1 LFSIIGKLSL
11 RYELKPQNNKN
22 SNLICKF
29 AFLNQNSNKQ
39 TMALQSINPTTTK
52 AWQELQKHFQEMQTA
67 SMKTMFQ
74 EDSNRTEK
82 FHIQW
87 NDFLVDY
94 SKNIINQQTI
104 DLLLQ
109 LAEEVNLK
117 DAISQYFKGDSINQT
132 ENRAVLHTALRANE
146 SDSVLV
152 DNQNVIP
159 EIFEVKAKIKIFTN
173 EVVNGDRKGFTG
185 KEFTDI
191 VNIGIGGSDLGPA
204 MVVEALQFYKNHLNV
219 HFVSNVDGDHV
230 QEIIKK
236 LNPETTL
243 FVIVSKTFTT
253 QETLTNSET
262 IRKWFLKSASQD
274 DVAKHFVAV
283 STNIKNVTEF
293 GINPENVFPMWDW
306 VGGRFSLWSAVGLSI
321 SLAVGFDNFDKLLK
335 GANDMDNHF
344 KSATFDKNIPIV
356 LALLSIWYNNFF
368 GAESEALIPYTQY
381 LQKLAPYLQQGI
393 MESNG
398 KSIGRD
404 GKPVNYQTGT
414 IIWGE
419 PGTNSQHAF
428 FQLIHQGT
436 KLIPTDFIGFVK
448 PLYGDK
454 DHHDK
459 LMSNFFAQT
468 EALLNGKTSEQVQA
482 EFDKQNLSIDKTE
495 YLRPFKVFAG
505 NKPTNTLLINK
516 LTPETLGALVA
527 MYEHKIFVQGVIWN
541 IFSYDQ
547 WGVELGKQLANAVL
561 EEINSKEIKNHDG
574 STTFLLKHFIKQ

>member
-1 LFSIIGKLSL
+1 MSL
-11 RYELKPQNNKN
+11 QN
-22 SNLICKF
+22 
-29 AFLNQNSNKQ
+29 
-39 TMALQSINPTTTK
+39 TNPTHTK
-52 AWQELQKHFQEMQTA
+52 AWQQLDNHFTK
-67 SMKTMFQ
+67 MKNNSIKEMFQ
-74 EDSNRTEK
+74 NDEKRAEK

-94 SKNIINQQTI
+94 SKNNINQETI
-104 DLLLQ
+104 DLLLN
-109 LAEEVNLK
+109 LANEVNLK
-117 DAISQYFKGDSINQT
+117 DAISKYFAGDLINQT
-132 ENRAVLHTALRANE
+132 ENRAVLHTALRAPENE
-146 SDSVLV
+146 VILV
-152 DNQNVIP
+152 DGKNVMP
-159 EIFEVKAKIKIFTN
+159 EVFEVKNKIKNFTN
-173 EVVNGDRKGFTG
+173 EIVSGVRKGYTG
-185 KEFTDI
+185 KPFTDI

-204 MVVEALQFYKNHLNV
+204 MVVEALHFYKNHLNV

-230 QEIIKK
+230 NEIIKK

-262 IRKWFLKSASQD
+262 IRSWFLKSAKQE

-283 STNIKNVTEF
+283 STNIQKVTEF
-293 GINPENVFPMWDW
+293 GIDSNNIFPMWDW

-321 SLAVGFDNFDKLLK
+321 SLAVGFDNFDSLLK
-335 GANDMDNHF
+335 GANKMDNHF
-344 KSATFDKNIPIV
+344 KNESFDKNIPVV

-436 KLIPTDFIGFVK
+436 KLIPTDFIGYVK
-448 PLYGDK
+448 PLYGDNN
-454 DHHDK
+454 HHDK

-468 EALLNGKTSEQVQA
+468 EALLNGKTPEQVKA
-482 EFDKQNLSIDKTE
+482 EFDKQGVSTE
-495 YLRPFKVFAG
+495 KAEFLLPFKVFSG
-505 NKPTNTLLINK
+505 NKPTNTILIQK
-516 LTPETLGALVA
+516 LTPESLGSLIAL
-527 MYEHKIFVQGVIWN
+527 YEHKIFVQGVIWN

-547 WGVELGKQLANAVL
+547 WGVELGKQLANSIL
-561 EEINSKEIKNHDG
+561 DEINSKKVNNHDN
-574 STTFLLKHFIKQ
+574 STYFLLKHFLDNK

>member
-1 LFSIIGKLSL
+1 
-11 RYELKPQNNKN
+11 
-22 SNLICKF
+22 
-29 AFLNQNSNKQ
+29 
-39 TMALQSINPTTTK
+39 MALPKVNPSQTA
-52 AWQELQKHFQEMQTA
+52 AWQNIQLHFEKMQAT
-67 SMKTMFQ
+67 SMKDLFAS
-74 EDSNRTEK
+74 DAKRAEK

-94 SKNIINQQTI
+94 SKNIANQETL
-104 DLLLQ
+104 DLLLN
-109 LAEEVNLK
+109 LANEVDLK
-117 DAISQYFKGDSINQT
+117 QAISSYFQGDIINQT
-132 ENRAVLHTALRANE
+132 ENRAVLHTALRAKE
-146 SDSVLV
+146 SANVLV
-152 DNQNVIP
+152 DGVNVMP
-159 EIFEVKAKIKIFTN
+159 EVYSVKNKIKNFSN
-173 EVVNGDRKGFTG
+173 EVISGNKKGFTG
-185 KEFTDI
+185 KPFTDI

-204 MVVEALQFYKNHLNV
+204 MIVEALQFYKNHLNV

-230 QEIIKK
+230 NEVIKK

-243 FVIVSKTFTT
+243 FVVVSKTFTT
-253 QETLTNSET
+253 QETLSNAET
-262 IRKWFLKSASQD
+262 IRSWFLQSASQD

-283 STNIKNVTEF
+283 STNIQKVTEF
-293 GINPENVFPMWDW
+293 GINPDNVFPMWDW
-306 VGGRFSLWSAVGLSI
+306 VGGRFSLWSAVGLSV

-335 GANDMDNHF
+335 GANEMDEHF
-344 KSATFDKNIPIV
+344 KNESFDKNIPVI

-436 KLIPTDFIGFVK
+436 KLIPTDFIGFK
-448 PLYGDK
+448 QPLYGNK

-468 EALLNGKTSEQVQA
+468 EALLMGKTEVQVKA
-482 EFDKQNLSIDKTE
+482 EFEKQGISGEKADFL
-495 YLRPFKVFAG
+495 LPFKVFSG
-505 NKPTNTLLINK
+505 NKPTNTILINK
-516 LTPETLGALVA
+516 LTPESLGALVA
-527 MYEHKIFVQGVIWN
+527 MYEHKIFVQGIIWN

-547 WGVELGKQLANAVL
+547 WGVELGKQLANSIL
-561 EEINSKEIKNHDG
+561 DEILTKEVKNHDS
-574 STTFLLKHFIKQ
+574 STSFLLKAYLK